1 MDTSKLTDP
10 NPASDPDPSLAAEST
25 SNQVTQLLNEL
36 RAGDTGA
43 SARLYCLLYPE
54 IKRLARSRLYAA
66 GGVTSLNTT
75 ALVNEGFLRM
85 ADREGMAGESRVQ
98 FFAYVGKVLRS
109 VVLDYL
115 RAESAEKRGGDELLG
130 CFVILDEH
138 RDLRLRKFQAGKNA
152 SIPTHLWNLTGDT
165 PNAVSEIVSE
175 KTRFSVTA
183 YCDSSTLPRVFAVLS
198 ARVSPSFCKSIS
210 RRVASSPMNRSTTRT
225 QPVCCNISR
234 TNGTGDSGRLG
245 YFPFVA

>member
-43 SARLYCLLYPE
+43 SARLYCVLYPE

-115 RAESAEKRGGDELLG
+115 RAESAEKRGGDQVQVTLSQADSIAAAGRDNWFLLDHALEQLKTIDYSLYEL
-130 CFVILDEH
+130 VE
-138 RDLRLRKFQAGKNA
+138 LRYFAGLTVADIAALRKVA
-152 SIPTHLWNLTGDT
+152 SRTVDRDWVKAKALLE
-165 PNAVSEIVSE
+165 EIVE
-175 KTRFSVTA
+175 RTA
-183 YCDSSTLPRVFAVLS
+183 
-198 ARVSPSFCKSIS
+198 
-210 RRVASSPMNRSTTRT
+210 
-225 QPVCCNISR
+225 
-234 TNGTGDSGRLG
+234 
-245 YFPFVA
+245 